1 MREALGD
8 GYAEALRRAYPKVP
22 QSADFVMYWWE
33 KAALRARAW
42 DPAKGTGAR
51 RFGLI
56 TTNSLRQTFNRR
68 AVVPHLADRKHQLS
82 LLFAIP
88 DHPWVEASDGAAVR
102 IAMTVG
108 EAGTRDG
115 RLLTVLTEVA
125 KRRRVRG
132 AIRKLRRAA
141 RKDLARTF
149 PSESMSRLP

>member
-1 MREALGD
+1 M
-8 GYAEALRRAYPKVP
+8 
-22 QSADFVMYWWE
+22 FWWE

-42 DPAKGTGAR
+42 DPAKRTGTR

-68 AVVPHLADRKHQLS
+68 VVAAHLADRKHPLS

-108 EAGTRDG
+108 AAGTRDG
-115 RLLTVLTEVA
+115 RLLTSSQRTVE
-125 KRRRVRG
+125 RG
-132 AIRKLRRAA
+132 GV
-141 RKDLARTF
+141 
-149 PSESMSRLP
+149 